1 MLAREYRNMLLV
13 KEAYYSKDKDTY
25 LSALNLQ
32 KWQQDKLLKNC
43 ANYTRKSLEDELVKL
58 AQIDL
63 DIKSGK
69 IDKNLALE
77 MYLLNLSN

>member
-1 MLAREYRNMLLV
+1 M
-13 KEAYYSKDKDTY
+13 
-25 LSALNLQ
+25 Q

-43 ANYTRKSLEDELVKL
+43 TNYTRKSLEDELVKL